1 MTLNDDFE
9 IVEPDLADAELRRIE
24 FSANRILL
32 AFALAGGS
40 ESFVLEVV
48 EPLWLNCS
56 TDFPQ
61 NVVDRVAIFEDLRA
75 VEETLRASRK
85 GGGGTIP
92 RYARTDLDIDGV
104 KITAGQLVLLDVA
117 AANQDP
123 AAYLD
128 PERVDVTRSG
138 PPHLSFGYG
147 PRYCIGAPLA
157 RIELQVVLS
166 HLASRFPTLRLTV
179 GVEEL
184 TMRADVLVGGLTELP
199 VRW

>member
-24 FSANRILL
+24 FAADRILL

-75 VEETLRASRK
+75 VEEALPEDVRELLQIRLQEPKSRRSK
-85 GGGGTIP
+85 SALKVVQIYPVEGIEMICI
-92 RYARTDLDIDGV
+92 AR
-104 KITAGQLVLLDVA
+104 DVREA
-117 AANQDP
+117 
-123 AAYLD
+123 
-128 PERVDVTRSG
+128 
-138 PPHLSFGYG
+138 
-147 PRYCIGAPLA
+147 
-157 RIELQVVLS
+157 
-166 HLASRFPTLRLTV
+166 
-179 GVEEL
+179 
-184 TMRADVLVGGLTELP
+184 
-199 VRW
+199 

>member
-24 FSANRILL
+24 FSTDRIRL

-75 VEETLRASRK
+75 VEETLPEDVRELLQIRLQEPKSRRSK
-85 GGGGTIP
+85 SALKVVQIYPVEGIEMICI
-92 RYARTDLDIDGV
+92 AR
-104 KITAGQLVLLDVA
+104 DVREA
-117 AANQDP
+117 
-123 AAYLD
+123 
-128 PERVDVTRSG
+128 
-138 PPHLSFGYG
+138 
-147 PRYCIGAPLA
+147 
-157 RIELQVVLS
+157 
-166 HLASRFPTLRLTV
+166 
-179 GVEEL
+179 
-184 TMRADVLVGGLTELP
+184 
-199 VRW
+199 